1 MAPLPPPPSDEGL
14 SAASLLHASQFQN
27 IARVV
32 VTDVVA
38 VDDDDI
44 IASLSNSLPAM
55 ARAAAKEDA
64 ETGEGIS
71 ASGVYSPNVPEDQ
84 ALVVDESESDEA

>member
-1 MAPLPPPPSDEGL
+1 MPPPPSGEGL

-71 ASGVYSPNVPEDQ
+71 ASGVYSPNAPEDQ
-84 ALVVDESESDEA
+84 ALAFDESESDEA